1 MLKIGIPLAIL
12 GTVAW
17 YALNKIDG
25 NPLGGVAT
33 PDGGNA
39 FIVAYGYLMTVLGVL
54 LGSAYRQLEKLRA
67 LKQTQIESFS
77 AMASDVAR
85 SIDLWMSLMA
95 SPIVFALI
103 WKTMDRTSYSSV
115 TIVAL
120 ENGFACL
127 AVVTAFLKRKG
138 GPAKR

>member
-12 GTVAW
+12 GAVAW
-17 YALNKIDG
+17 YGLNKIDG

-39 FIVAYGYLMTVLGVL
+39 FVVAYGYVMTVLGVL

-67 LKQTQIESFS
+67 LKQTHIESFTTL
-77 AMASDVAR
+77 ASDVIR
-85 SIDLWMSLMA
+85 SIDLWMSLLA

-138 GPAKR
+138 APTKP